1 MVKRVSMN
9 IKNEFFIIVK
19 MKQKYIGWK
28 LTDAALAR
36 QP

>member
-1 MVKRVSMN
+1 MMNRASMN